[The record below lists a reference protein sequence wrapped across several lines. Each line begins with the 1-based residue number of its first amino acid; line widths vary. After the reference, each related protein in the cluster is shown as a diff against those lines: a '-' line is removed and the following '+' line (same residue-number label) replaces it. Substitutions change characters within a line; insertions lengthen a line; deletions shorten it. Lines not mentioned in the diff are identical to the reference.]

1 MALKISESAAVQMPM
16 KTVASL
22 IAIIAIGTWAY
33 FGIHE
38 KLNQHST
45 KIELM
50 QKDLDQN
57 SEFRIKYPRGE
68 LGQSAGEAEL
78 FMIVEH
84 VSGLLEDVEAELKS
98 MSRNNA
104 VNIEFLKKRTEKLT
118 EDVEKI
124 IRTGAVNTNDRN
136 CICTNLN
143 FKRFNDR
150 TCIQTEPRLTF
161 EIKAYRAERGE
172 SRGVVFTCKKVEAQT
187 EIYMDRKKII
197 K

>member
-22 IAIIAIGTWAY
+22 ITMVAIGTWAF
-33 FGIHE
+33 FGVQE
-38 KLNQHST
+38 TLNQHST
-45 KIELM
+45 QIELM

-84 VSGLLEDVEAELKS
+84 VSGLLEDVEEEIKG
-98 MSRNNA
+98 MRNNA

-118 EDVEKI
+118 EDVEKL
-124 IRTGAVNTNDRN
+124 IRNGSH
-136 CICTNLN
+136 
-143 FKRFNDR
+143 
-150 TCIQTEPRLTF
+150 Q
-161 EIKAYRAERGE
+161 
-172 SRGVVFTCKKVEAQT
+172 
-187 EIYMDRKKII
+187 
-197 K
+197 